1 MVEGLIEEWRDS
13 MNVII
18 EWTYKT
24 PKGTETIFRS
34 DEMNAADA
42 VLIAD
47 DLEKTGRA
55 KQVKFLDRFDS
66 YWTIKELK
74 GYLKGI
80 ETEPHNI
87 TVYFDGGFDLTT
99 KAAGLGCVIYYDQN
113 GTSYRLRRNASVEEL
128 ISNNEAEYA
137 ALHFSLQELELLNVH
152 DLSVRFVGDSRVVI
166 NHMSEE
172 WPVIEQNLFSWADR
186 IEAKMK
192 QLGIRPEYEL
202 VSRKANAEADRLAG
216 QALNGI
222 GISATI
228 ERTSE

>member
-1 MVEGLIEEWRDS
+1 MIVT
-13 MNVII
+13 I
-18 EWTYKT
+18 EWAYKT
-24 PKGTETIFRS
+24 PKVPETIFRS
-34 DEMNAADA
+34 EEMDAAQA
-42 VLIAD
+42 VLIAI

-55 KQVKFLDRFDS
+55 KNVKFLDQYDS
-66 YWTIKELK
+66 YWTIKEMK

-87 TVYFDGGFDLTT
+87 TVYFDGGFDLKT
-99 KAAGLGCVIYYDQN
+99 KAAGFGCVIYYDQN
-113 GTSYRLRRNASVEEL
+113 GKSYRLRRNASVEEL

-152 DLSVRFVGDSRVVI
+152 NLSVRFIGDSRVVI
-166 NHMSEE
+166 NHLSEE

-202 VSRKANAEADRLAG
+202 VSRKANAEADRLAE
-216 QALNGI
+216 QAMEGI
-222 GISATI
+222 EISATI
-228 ERTSE
+228 ERTKE